1 MPEIIE
7 EDAKLD
13 SSPSEDAKLD
23 SSPSEPI
30 ETDAELDS
38 SPAIAEESEES
49 DEPIGPSV
57 ENQIGELKRRLE
69 ASEAEKS
76 RSLAIIEEM
85 SRGPAETS
93 VAVDTYAQD
102 MEALGIE
109 PDVSK
114 VLRADNQKAMKSE
127 IAALREELRPMQDS
141 LILSQERAEV
151 DRLLEKEVPLKQFE
165 GEIFE
170 LIEQYRPEVRARM
183 GAAKVASEAANSIY
197 GRHRT
202 ELIEADRKETR
213 KKAKSS
219 KRIVGNSLSDAS
231 IVSSGPVNEL
241 TPEEDAYVKTQ
252 QAKGSEMT
260 KEGLIRW
267 KQRKAAE
274 AKKLGLT
281 L

>member
-1 MPEIIE
+1 MPDKIE

-38 SPAIAEESEES
+38 SPAIAEESEE
-49 DEPIGPSV
+49 DNEPIGPSV